1 MRYGTYIFDFG
12 QVIGEFEKYDI
23 VGHFIPAGED
33 CELLKSV
40 FFARD
45 HWDKLDRGAITDDE
59 VKEMLK
65 AKLPERLHAVSDAL
79 YDGWVAASPVVD
91 GMDSLIRDL
100 KNAGAKLY
108 LLSNFSVQF
117 AEHYNDS
124 PVFGELLNLFD
135 GLVISG
141 TIKMVKP
148 DHAIFEYLFK
158 KYDLTPGE
166 CLFIDDNKANIEA
179 GNREGLNTYLFD
191 GDAEKLRGYIFGE

>member
-12 QVIGEFEKYDI
+12 QVIGEFNKYDI
-23 VGHFIPAGED
+23 VGRFVPDEED
-33 CELLKSV
+33 RELVKSV

-65 AKLPERLHAVSDAL
+65 AKLPDRLHTVSDAL

-141 TIKMVKP
+141 PIKMVKP

-158 KYDLTPGE
+158 KYDLTPGK

-179 GNREGLNTYLFD
+179 GKREGLNTYLFD
-191 GDAEKLRGYIFGE
+191 GDAEKLRDYIFGE